1 MINIETKLKFRKH
14 IWNNYS
20 DGQFEYCASHIS
32 YSFELNG
39 KELEMTIGIS
49 TERQEEISTIF
60 IEIVDF
66 LFLAC
71 GTMPVIVYY
80 KEDDVCK
87 DVSKLPCRYFPSEQF
102 YCSHHLIDIN
112 DSTLNETTLKSI
124 KDTIRSKPF
133 GLFHAFTALTSKGY
147 ENIYSEHKI
156 TLLLHCFEGYIYNKG
171 TKYQSYTFKE
181 SIKEIINTLF
191 QYDKN
196 YDIEILKTLSTNENE
211 YLNILKDTRHQFSH
225 YICKSKSL
233 NTGQDYL
240 INFVLL
246 HYIFRIYLLK
256 EINIV
261 PKEDNIKEFLYSV
274 YDWINSLKDNN
285 FKNYK
290 SVVYSTFNSIKTI
303 FNI

>member
-1 MINIETKLKFRKH
+1 MINIETKLKFEKH
-14 IWNNYS
+14 IWNSYS

-32 YSFELNG
+32 YSFEQNG
-39 KELEMTIGIS
+39 KELEMTIEIS
-49 TERQEEISTIF
+49 TERHEEISTIF

-66 LFLAC
+66 LYLAC

-80 KEDDVCK
+80 KENDVCK
-87 DVSKLPCRYFPSEQF
+87 DISKLPCRYFPSEQF
-102 YCSHHLIDIN
+102 YRSHHLIDIN
-112 DSTLNETTLKSI
+112 ESTLNKTTLENI

-133 GLFHAFTALTSKGY
+133 EIFWAFTALTSKGY

-156 TLLLHCFEGYIYNKG
+156 TLLLHCFEGYIANESNK
-171 TKYQSYTFKE
+171 SHLSTFRAR
-181 SIKEIINTLF
+181 IKEIVNILF
-191 QYDKN
+191 EYEKKYN
-196 YDIEILKTLSTNENE
+196 IGVLKTLTVSKGN
-211 YLNILKDTRHQFSH
+211 YLGILTDTRHQYSH
-225 YICKSKSL
+225 YISHKNSL
-233 NTGQDYL
+233 REGKDYL

-290 SVVYSTFNSIKTI
+290 SVTYSTCNSIKAI